1 MKRSKRELQL
11 REKGQ
16 MSSKKNSITERGG
29 GKMSRSVII
38 SIISI
43 IISSGLIAFQI
54 YQIIKARKKRKQILK
69 QFSEEE

>member
-1 MKRSKRELQL
+1 
-11 REKGQ
+11 
-16 MSSKKNSITERGG
+16 
-29 GKMSRSVII
+29 MSRSVII